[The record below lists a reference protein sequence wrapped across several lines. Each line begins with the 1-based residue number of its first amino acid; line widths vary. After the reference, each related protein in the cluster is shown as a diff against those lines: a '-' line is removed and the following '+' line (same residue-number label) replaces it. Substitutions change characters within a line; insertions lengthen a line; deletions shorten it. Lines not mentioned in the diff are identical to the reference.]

1 MSNFTHISSSRRPFA
16 SLSVGTW
23 LVLSLLSLFMFI
35 LAQSLPLVKTSI
47 WGFWGEQRHFLSLIQ
62 QSYQQGHQWM
72 AILSLSIGFIIPLS
86 LLLLQAYLLLGLYFK
101 QLLPGFDVILKL
113 IRGLSPWGMV
123 PVFFLGLLVALVK
136 VADMRTVDLQWGMLA
151 YSCLAL
157 LLMAMQGLSATRIG
171 QLAVAQGLVDSL
183 NDVTHSCSALLP
195 YGRALRAYLA
205 YLIPIFLAIAL
216 VCLLLANAHPM
227 MQISTLLSSQNYTL
241 WQGVVNLWRAQMP
254 FLAVLIFTVSLLLP
268 LLKIVVLSVLYWLV
282 QSGNIRGR
290 RQVVWYKV
298 LKLSAQ
304 WSMLDVIVVL
314 LLGVLLN
321 FGFLL
326 SVKPLEGTLY
336 YTLMVVFTVLASVC
350 FSVDPHAGERG
361 RA

>member
-1 MSNFTHISSSRRPFA
+1 MSNLRQTNSFQRSFA
-16 SLSVGTW
+16 VLNVGAWLILSV
-23 LVLSLLSLFMFI
+23 LSLFMFI
-35 LAQSLPLVKTSI
+35 LAQSLPLMKTSI
-47 WGFWGEQRHFLSLIQ
+47 WGFWGEQRHFLSLIS

-72 AILSLSIGFIIPLS
+72 AILSLLIGFIIPLS
-86 LLLLQAYLLLGLYFK
+86 LLLFQSYLLLGLYFK
-101 QLLPGFDVILKL
+101 RFVPGFGLILKL
-113 IRGLSPWGMV
+113 IRWLSPWGMV

-136 VADMRTVDLQWGMLA
+136 VADMRTVDLQCGMLA

-171 QLAVAQGLVDSL
+171 QLAIAEGFVCFPKYSAQVSSIASPSTRVI
-183 NDVTHSCSALLP
+183 N
-195 YGRALRAYLA
+195 RYLA
-205 YLIPIFLAIAL
+205 HLTPVFLLIAL
-216 VCLLLANAHPM
+216 ACFVLANWYPM

-254 FLAVLIFTVSLLLP
+254 FLAILIFLVSLLLP
-268 LLKIVVLSVLYWLV
+268 LIKILVLSLLYWQV
-282 QSGNIRGR
+282 RRGHLQAR
-290 RQVVWYKV
+290 RQMVWYKA

-304 WSMLDVIVVL
+304 WSMLDIVVVL

-336 YTLMVVFTVLASVC
+336 YTSIVVFTVLVSVC
-350 FSVDPHAGERG
+350 FKLNPQGG
-361 RA
+361 

>member
-1 MSNFTHISSSRRPFA
+1 MSNLRQTNSFQRSFA
-16 SLSVGTW
+16 VLNVGTW
-23 LVLSLLSLFMFI
+23 LILSVLSLFMFI
-35 LAQSLPLVKTSI
+35 LAQSLPLMKTSI
-47 WGFWGEQRHFLSLIQ
+47 WGFWGEQRHFLSLIS

-72 AILSLSIGFIIPLS
+72 AILSLLIGFIIPLS
-86 LLLLQAYLLLGLYFK
+86 LLLFQSYLLLGLYFK
-101 QLLPGFDVILKL
+101 RFVPGFGLILKL
-113 IRGLSPWGMV
+113 IRWLSPWGMV

-171 QLAVAQGLVDSL
+171 QLAIAEGFVCFPKDSAQVSSIASPSTRVI
-183 NDVTHSCSALLP
+183 N
-195 YGRALRAYLA
+195 RYLA
-205 YLIPIFLAIAL
+205 HLTPVFLLIAL
-216 VCLLLANAHPM
+216 ACFVLANWYPM

-254 FLAVLIFTVSLLLP
+254 FLAILIFLVSLLLP
-268 LLKIVVLSVLYWLV
+268 LIKILVLSLLYWQV
-282 QSGNIRGR
+282 RRGHLQAR
-290 RQVVWYKV
+290 RQMVWYKA

-304 WSMLDVIVVL
+304 WSMLDIVVVL

-336 YTLMVVFTVLASVC
+336 YTSMVVFTVLASVC
-350 FSVDPHAGERG
+350 FKVNPQGG
-361 RA
+361 